1 MRGFSIFCPFF
12 LFFVY
17 DYYEIGV
24 LFGGNELMT
33 IFYSLLTTRGRGR

>member
-1 MRGFSIFCPFF
+1 MRGFSIFCLLFPFF
-12 LFFVY
+12 VH

-33 IFYSLLTTRGRGR
+33 IFYSLLTTRGMGR